1 MLDGE
6 ADRMI
11 AKLFDSLAWFQLVF
25 YMAALEFRD
34 GSERRP
40 QCGLIHVN
48 KTSTATPTT

>member
-11 AKLFDSLAWFQLVF
+11 AKLFDSLAQLQLVF

-34 GSERRP
+34 RSEGSP
-40 QCGLIHVN
+40 QCGLIHGN